1 MRELAAIFFRV
12 GNLTFGSGDAT
23 TALLREELVE
33 QRGWLGD
40 HQFALC
46 YAIAR
51 VTPGTNL
58 YALCTGLAWY
68 IRGWGGAVAV
78 LVAMSFPS
86 SVITVLLT
94 IGYQAVEHTEL
105 GRAAASGAMA
115 AVVAAILAGA
125 WLLVKP
131 YLRRGNATRTLTLL
145 IAAASLN
152 VLAGLP
158 PLPIV
163 FLAGAVGALW
173 KQKAVS

>member
-1 MRELAAIFFRV
+1 M
-12 GNLTFGSGDAT
+12 
-23 TALLREELVE
+23 
-33 QRGWLGD
+33 
-40 HQFALC
+40 C

-58 YALCTGLAWY
+58 YALCAGLAWY
-68 IRGWGGAVAV
+68 IQGWRGAVAV
-78 LVAMSFPS
+78 LAAMSFPS
-86 SVITVLLT
+86 SVIAVLLT

-125 WLLVKP
+125 WLLMKP

-145 IAAASLN
+145 AGAMLLN
-152 VLAGLP
+152 VVAGLP

-163 FLAGAVGALW
+163 FLAAAVGALW
-173 KQKAVS
+173 KQKAVT